1 MPTTAWKE
9 ETITS
14 VKAKLSFIF
23 NTFIVP
29 YLEEDE
35 QLRAMTAL
43 GIRANS
49 LNTKGIVRFRYAL
62 TTGQTI
68 TTEANMN
75 AIFEGTGSGLPVES
89 KRVMSTVYEDDSN
102 GTNRYAYEYVGFINI
117 PEEADYVF
125 GINSDDAAD
134 VYVDR
139 QRVAYWYTS
148 GTHGYK
154 SPENAPGGSVTE
166 PAKRFEA
173 GQYPIRIRYVRSLT
187 SGNTRFNLL
196 WKKSTDTQFETV
208 PCESLFHDP
217 SIMNTNVSLVDSVFD
232 ENNIVDNVLD
242 FDRFGLYFG
251 TPSNDM
257 LNAIKSNLSQVKIS
271 NNNTV
276 YTPFNSGSSTIPAL
290 SPTTPNVVTGDV
302 NFDSYLNTLRS
313 VSNGNKLAI
322 LNRFIQSIR
331 FLYNVMSEE
340 VLEDLK
346 AGNPVSVAGYN
357 IDSTTNRTILYNT
370 STIDTEFPGL
380 VDVMGKFTRVEHFVF
395 RRLLLLMDLIIHAH
409 ICMFLFKTVF
419 QDVSY
424 APAKNKISDMIVF
437 FIQRI
442 KLLNNNFGMMFENRA
457 GNGSNTL
464 VKNLYDNVREFNKNT
479 EQINELDR
487 MVKESKNSLKTK
499 NNLLKNQKQ
508 LYDSGS
514 KWTLVAM
521 IVTIIVI
528 VTLLS
533 YAVMVKLNPSLKWVG
548 AGSMALFASIIAMTF
563 YFIKT
568 KKMESFVGG
577 GIYQEQILSDI
588 LTTGT
593 ALATITSAYYVDTMK
608 EMDSFIQNT
617 INMALILQNN
627 NAYKYI
633 NYNLQKESNYYAGTK
648 MQIDNATA
656 SVSASERM
664 YNLNTR
670 NNLSKINTFIALII
684 ILTFGVVGYVV
695 TDGYVT
701 LQYIVLTL
709 TSLLLLIVAILYIM
723 DTQRKV
729 RTDGAKIYWG
739 QPTETLQKLR

>member
-1 MPTTAWKE
+1 MPSQSWKDE
-9 ETITS
+9 SITS
-14 VKAKLSFIF
+14 IKAKLSFIF

-35 QLRAMTAL
+35 QLRAMTSL
-43 GIRANS
+43 GIRANT

-75 AIFEGTGSGLPVES
+75 SIFEGTGSGLPVES

-117 PEEADYVF
+117 PEEAEYVF
-125 GINSDDAAD
+125 GINSDDASD

-139 QRVAYWYTS
+139 ERVAYWYTTGS
-148 GTHGYK
+148 HDYK
-154 SPENAPGGSVTE
+154 SPENTTGGSVTT
-166 PAKRFEA
+166 PAKRFEP
-173 GQYPIRIRYVRSLT
+173 GQYPIRVRYVRSLT

-196 WKKSTDTQFETV
+196 WKKSTDSQFETI
-208 PCESLFHDP
+208 PCENLFHDP
-217 SIMNTNVSLVDSVFD
+217 SIMSTNVSMVDSVFD

-257 LNAIKSNLSQVKIS
+257 LNAIKTNLASIKIS
-271 NNNTV
+271 NNNAV
-276 YTPFNSGSSTIPAL
+276 YNPFNTGSSTIPTL

-302 NFDSYLNTLRS
+302 NFDNYLNTLRS
-313 VSNGNKLAI
+313 VSNGNKLQT
-322 LNRFIQSIR
+322 LLSFVQSIR
-331 FLYNVMSEE
+331 FLYNIMSEE
-340 VLEDLK
+340 VLENIK
-346 AGNPVSVAGYN
+346 AGNSVSVPGYN
-357 IDSTTNRTILYNT
+357 IDPATYRTILYNT
-370 STIDTEFPGL
+370 TTIDTEFPGL
-380 VDVMGKFTRVEHFVF
+380 VDVLNKFTRVEHFVF
-395 RRLLLLMDLIIHAH
+395 RRMLLLMDLIIHSH
-409 ICMFLFKTVF
+409 ICMFMFKTVYP
-419 QDVSY
+419 DTSY
-424 APAKNKISDMIVF
+424 AAAKNKISDMIVF

-457 GNGSNTL
+457 GNTSNSL

-479 EQINELDR
+479 ENINELDR
-487 MVKESKNSLKTK
+487 QVKESKNALKTR

-508 LYDSGS
+508 LYDSGT
-514 KWTLVAM
+514 KWTLFAM
-521 IVTIIVI
+521 IVTIIIV

-533 YAVMVKLNPSLKWVG
+533 YAVMARLNPSLKWVG
-548 AGSMALFASIIAMTF
+548 AGSVALFASIVALTI

-568 KKMESFVGG
+568 KKMETFVGG
-577 GIYQEQILSDI
+577 GIYQEQVLSDI

-633 NYNLQKESNYYAGTK
+633 NYNLQKETSYYNGTK

-656 SVSASERM
+656 SVGASERM

-701 LQYIVLTL
+701 LQYIVLTV

-739 QPTETLQKLR
+739 QPTETLQKLK